1 MAERIERKQQT
12 FKRLK
17 EIEHLEKLNS
27 QGIMNGSKLKIQVI
41 EAEDLSFD

>member
-1 MAERIERKQQT
+1 VKIMAERIERKQQT

-27 QGIMNGSKLKIQVI
+27 
-41 EAEDLSFD
+41 